1 MNHKEKLL
9 ELYNKACLLKLDNIE
24 LNEDLKQYIHTIA
37 LNSITQKG
45 VYTVLITLAI
55 HKLLYPKQDIRLHQE
70 KMMNGFSGR
79 TIDTK
84 YITPTLKELNLPSMA
99 ESGWLTRSLEQ
110 PFPYTLDY
118 QGHIQNPIVKKAFL
132 QIIDYIQSQPNLTE
146 NIIIYLLNSV
156 ILETK
161 KHEIKITKLENPEK
175 IQITDII
182 NMLSKHFFFNYH
194 TFGGAKLPVIA
205 FYAVYMSLL
214 QDIKR
219 YEGCHLKELGYHTT
233 CDTTSK
239 SAGDIEIF
247 DNNNLLKEA
256 LEIKFE
262 KEIDVNMVR
271 IAREKIIKYN
281 PVRYYILSTDKIK
294 DEDVEKIESVIDD
307 VKNNHGCQIIL
318 NGVIPSLKYY
328 LRLITSLNM
337 FIENYSNL
345 IEMDKELKPLH
356 KEKWN
361 EILNEYNKLSI
372 Q

>member
-9 ELYNKACLLKLDNIE
+9 ELYNKACSLKSDNIE
-24 LNEDLKQYIHTIA
+24 LDEILKKYIETIA

-45 VYTVLITLAI
+45 VYTVLVTLAI
-55 HKLLYPKQDIRLHQE
+55 HKLLFPIQDIRLHQE
-70 KMMNGFSGR
+70 KMKNGFSGR

-132 QIIDYIQSQPNLTE
+132 QIIDNIQNQPDLTE
-146 NIIIYLLNSV
+146 RIVIYLLLNV

-161 KHEIKITKLENPEK
+161 KHEIKITKLENPDC
-175 IQITDII
+175 IQIKDII
-182 NMLSKHFFFNYH
+182 KMLSEHFFYNYH
-194 TFGGAKLPVIA
+194 IFGGAKLPVIA
-205 FYAVYMSLL
+205 FYAIYMSLL

-247 DNNNLLKEA
+247 DSNNSLKEA

-262 KEIDVNMVR
+262 KEIDSNMVR

-281 PVRYYILSTDKIK
+281 PIRYYILSTESIK
-294 DEDVEKIESVIDD
+294 NKEKEEIEEVIND

-328 LRLITSLNM
+328 LRLISSLEL
-337 FIENYSNL
+337 FIENYSHL
-345 IEMDKELKPLH
+345 IEIDKELKPIH
-356 KEKWN
+356 KEMWDSIINK
-361 EILNEYNKLSI
+361 YNNFI
-372 Q
+372 

>member
-9 ELYNKACLLKLDNIE
+9 ELYNKACSLKSDSFE
-24 LNEDLKQYIHTIA
+24 LEENLQNYIKTIA

-55 HKLLYPKQDIRLHQE
+55 HKLLFPKQDIRLHQE
-70 KMMNGFSGR
+70 KMKNGFSGR

-110 PFPYTLDY
+110 PFPYNLDY
-118 QGHIQNPIVKKAFL
+118 QGHIQNPVVKKAFL
-132 QIIDYIQSQPNLTE
+132 QIIDYIQNRPNLTE
-146 NIIIYLLNSV
+146 KIVICLLFNV

-161 KHEIKITKLENPEK
+161 KHEIKITKLENPDK
-175 IQITDII
+175 LQILDII
-182 NMLSKHFFFNYH
+182 KMLSEHFFYNYH
-194 TFGGAKLPVIA
+194 IFGGAKLPVIA
-205 FYAVYMSLL
+205 FYAIYMSLL

-219 YEGCHLKELGYHTT
+219 YEGCHLKELGFHTT

-247 DNNNLLKEA
+247 DNDNTLKEA

-262 KEIDVNMVR
+262 KEIDANMVR
-271 IAREKIIKYN
+271 IAKEKIIKYN
-281 PVRYYILSTDKIK
+281 PTRYYILSTEKIK
-294 DEDVEKIESVIDD
+294 NEDVDEIDEIIAT

-328 LRLITSLNM
+328 LRLISSLDI
-337 FIENYSNL
+337 FIKNYSIL
-345 IEMDKELKPLH
+345 IEKDKELKPIH
-356 KEKWN
+356 KEMWN
-361 EILNEYNKLSI
+361 SIINKYNDI
-372 Q
+372 I